1 MQHQGTWC
9 ARAFSVVAI
18 DDALRV
24 GRHARQRAQ
33 TSDVFTAPNF
43 RVHEVEGSMFKKQR
57 NVFYQRT
64 VFEGVA
70 HNGVPR
76 RRSPRMTF
84 LTDRNNRPSFF
95 MANLWGG
102 GTYSLVNGVAGL
114 G

>member
-1 MQHQGTWC
+1 
-9 ARAFSVVAI
+9 
-18 DDALRV
+18 
-24 GRHARQRAQ
+24 
-33 TSDVFTAPNF
+33 
-43 RVHEVEGSMFKKQR
+43 MFKKQR

-95 MANLWGG
+95 MARTSGAEVYLQPCQC
-102 GTYSLVNGVAGL
+102 VAGL